1 MAEQGDELTRL
12 RTELDELDR
21 RVLAT
26 AARRNEVVHR
36 IATAKART
44 AGGRPLF
51 DRDRERGVYERA
63 NAVAMEVGLSPQLAH
78 QLMQALV
85 QSSHGIQEQV
95 SRQAAVAV
103 AAEMAR
109 RFLIVGGHG
118 GMGRLL
124 GRELA
129 ARGHHV
135 DVLELDD
142 GRDRAQAVREAEIV
156 IVAVPMEVARS
167 VVHEIGPH
175 VRPEALLCDINS
187 LKQST
192 CEAMAQRCR
201 AEAIGMHP
209 MFGPTIHSLRRQ
221 KVIVC
226 PVKPGPRT
234 AWLRQELQQ
243 MGLELIETDPATH
256 DRMMAV
262 IQVLVHFSTLVM
274 GEALRRTGASVED
287 SLRFTSPIYRLELA
301 FVGRLFA
308 QNPSLYAEIEMT
320 NPYGDEVRRCF
331 LDAAEALNRTIASG
345 DREAFYKMF
354 DGVSRYFKQF
364 AGEAMH
370 LSDFIIDTMVTQP

>member
-1 MAEQGDELTRL
+1 
-12 RTELDELDR
+12 
-21 RVLAT
+21 
-26 AARRNEVVHR
+26 
-36 IATAKART
+36 
-44 AGGRPLF
+44 
-51 DRDRERGVYERA
+51 
-63 NAVAMEVGLSPQLAH
+63 
-78 QLMQALV
+78 
-85 QSSHGIQEQV
+85 
-95 SRQAAVAV
+95 
-103 AAEMAR
+103 
-109 RFLIVGGHG
+109 
-118 GMGRLL
+118 
-124 GRELA
+124 
-129 ARGHHV
+129 
-135 DVLELDD
+135 LDD